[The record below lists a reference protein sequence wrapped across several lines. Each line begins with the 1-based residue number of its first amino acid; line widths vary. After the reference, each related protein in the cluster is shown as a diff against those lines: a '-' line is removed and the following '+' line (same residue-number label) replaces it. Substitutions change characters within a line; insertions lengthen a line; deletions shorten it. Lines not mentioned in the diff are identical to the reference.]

1 MEGTNKRLD
10 GVIRDLI
17 RDVQELKTSLEFTQN
32 KFYETNTGCK
42 ELGSKIEL
50 IEQYIGNSKQEMEG
64 MFSKLDYIGNQCRRT
79 FELMGLWM
87 KKERTGINQRL
98 KF

>member
-1 MEGTNKRLD
+1 MPPNHKASPSEENTFD
-10 GVIRDLI
+10 
-17 RDVQELKTSLEFTQN
+17 
-32 KFYETNTGCK
+32 ETNTGCK
-42 ELGSKIEL
+42 ELVKL